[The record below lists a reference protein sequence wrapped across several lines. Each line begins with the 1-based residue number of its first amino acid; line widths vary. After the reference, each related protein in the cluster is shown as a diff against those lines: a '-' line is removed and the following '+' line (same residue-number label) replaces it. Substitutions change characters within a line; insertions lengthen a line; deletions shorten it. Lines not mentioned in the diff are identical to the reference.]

1 MLRVGFFEISR
12 VNLAEKKLS
21 SLLLC
26 FGSFVSHSTHSAVST
41 SQDRLYEIYRML
53 EPKPK
58 ELLENPN
65 RSFVKQGPVIL
76 WNDLERK
83 KKDRWFF
90 MFNDTLLIAK
100 RLNGAKP
107 KYRLRVYITLRPQV
121 KVVDVKDSN
130 DPCEFRIVAPTK
142 TFVLF
147 GRTREEKLKWIR
159 WINNTIDKRPLDA
172 ALPADASKKS
182 KKPVANGESDEDDED
197 GDSEQD
203 EQSEELALEDED
215 ELPVSKN
222 TAASPVAAPLAA
234 TQGAFAEASDDEED
248 EDVIMDNPDI
258 QSFVPVL
265 PDKFFTPS
273 GAKLGVRAG
282 GERRQRSA
290 TGAAASRRKGTG
302 AILPDIKPPPASSY
316 AAPAAATATA
326 TVAKKGR
333 SMTTVPTPNFLQQQ
347 TAPPSAAGDLLSF
360 DPIAPA
366 KPTAAATANAPAT
379 ASNWMTGGAPAP
391 AAAAP
396 VNLLGG
402 WNAPA
407 PAPTQMT
414 LGGWGAPAPQA
425 QPLNP
430 FAAMQAQPFGGWPQ
444 QAPQPAQPFGGWP
457 QHAQPQQ
464 QQQKQNPFF

>member
-1 MLRVGFFEISR
+1 
-12 VNLAEKKLS
+12 
-21 SLLLC
+21 
-26 FGSFVSHSTHSAVST
+26 VST

-65 RSFVKQGPVIL
+65 RSFVKEGPVIL

-172 ALPADASKKS
+172 ALPADAGKKS
-182 KKPVANGESDEDDED
+182 KKPVANDESDDDDDEQEP
-197 GDSEQD
+197 EQSD
-203 EQSEELALEDED
+203 EQPEQSEDELALEDED

-234 TQGAFAEASDDEED
+234 TQGEFAEASDDEED
-248 EDVIMDNPDI
+248 EAVIMDNPDI

-326 TVAKKGR
+326 TATVAKKGR

-366 KPTAAATANAPAT
+366 KPTAPATANAPVT

-407 PAPTQMT
+407 PATQMT
-414 LGGWGAPAPQA
+414 LGGWGAPAPAQA
-425 QPLNP
+425 LNP
-430 FAAMQAQPFGGWPQ
+430 FAAMQAQPQAQPFGGWPQ
-444 QAPQPAQPFGGWP
+444 QAQPAAQPFGGWP
-457 QHAQPQQ
+457 QHAPQP